1 MEIILKQTIRKLKL
15 AMIESDSTIN
25 LDENEVIY
33 RAEGNANIVL
43 SLYHMRKVVRIRKS
57 LIKCIESEGKF
68 YVIY

>member
-1 MEIILKQTIRKLKL
+1 
-15 AMIESDSTIN
+15 MIESDSTIN